1 MPNSSAPT
9 VGVVNH
15 PEVAQALRELGFK
28 VVTADGFRDAAT
40 LISGELRSGAF
51 PVVAAESDVIGFG
64 PWASSVAGKT
74 TVILLRTRPDLG
86 LVVNGALAVD
96 LPATVNTIMPMLGF
110 QASLNPGGDIVIA
123 PVFPVAAAAPEPL
136 APVPVPLGTPAV
148 ATAFETP
155 AAQGIGAPAG
165 LNPIFRT
172 DEDDVV
178 AETETPPTA
187 DAVVV
192 DNGDFEDSLFGPAA
206 VPVTPVPIAPAPA
219 AVPVTPVPEVFQVS
233 PAPAPVLV
241 APAPEVFQVAPVLVA
256 PVPVF
261 ELPTRQ
267 AGAVALQAPP
277 AVGDG
282 LLAAPAWD
290 FPAAGG
296 TDVVT
301 HRPEAVAQDV
311 PPVVEQ
317 APAPYAAA
325 EPAGL
330 FAAPSI
336 PGDGL
341 LVAPA
346 WDFTAVGG
354 TYTAPSRTES
364 VALNIP
370 PVVEQAPAPYA
381 AGPAEPFSTP
391 GAGLD
396 AAPAE
401 DDFFAARA
409 ARSPQ
414 AAARPAY
421 HHGADRGKLLVF
433 FSGKGG
439 VGKTSG
445 ALCAAKTAAAARLRT
460 VLIDANRGQADV
472 RTYLGL
478 PKEGIPTVY
487 DAVRTGDPSA
497 ALVLPAV
504 YNAYRHTSEP
514 LDFALVQGPPRR
526 LADPA
531 VVTAE
536 VYGEVI
542 DYARSQADL
551 VVLDT
556 QILEA
561 HKSDLFDRLII
572 PAMLSGAWSVAIVNE
587 SRAGVDN
594 LLSLF
599 SELAER
605 GVTNARSLIIA
616 SLYEQFDD
624 LDQQAIERKYGQFG
638 SFAGSIG
645 IDPAV
650 RDALNLGNVYA
661 ESPAVQPVIRNI
673 LHRVTGNPVFAPLP
687 EAPKR
692 KRGFFGRRR
701 GDD

>member
-1 MPNSSAPT
+1 MPKSSAPT

-28 VVTADGFRDAAT
+28 VLTAEGFRDAAT
-40 LISGELRSGAF
+40 QISGELQSGPF

-64 PWASSVAGKT
+64 PWASSVARKT
-74 TVILLRTRPDLG
+74 DVILLRTRPELG
-86 LVVNGALAVD
+86 LVVTGAQVVD
-96 LPATVNTIMPMLGF
+96 LPATVNTIMPLLGY
-110 QASLNPGGDIVIA
+110 QASLHPSGEFVITA
-123 PVFPVAAAAPEPL
+123 AFPVPVVTAAPEPL
-136 APVPVPLGTPAV
+136 ALTPAPTPLDIPTALSVV
-148 ATAFETP
+148 AGFETP
-155 AAQGIGAPAG
+155 QATPTGPAG

-172 DEDDVV
+172 EDD
-178 AETETPPTA
+178 ETTA
-187 DAVVV
+187 AGPDTSPAPAAVVV
-192 DNGDFEDSLFGPAA
+192 DNGDFDEALFGTVAMPA
-206 VPVTPVPIAPAPA
+206 
-219 AVPVTPVPEVFQVS
+219 
-233 PAPAPVLV
+233 
-241 APAPEVFQVAPVLVA
+241 A
-256 PVPVF
+256 PVPAIDHVSAQPFTF
-261 ELPTRQ
+261 ELAPQATETRVDDFETQPTEVDQ
-267 AGAVALQAPP
+267 SA
-277 AVGDG
+277 
-282 LLAAPAWD
+282 AAPAWEP
-290 FPAAGG
+290 PAAAIA
-296 TDVVT
+296 D
-301 HRPEAVAQDV
+301 PEAVARYIPLATAPDPATTVAPPLAELFTAPHPTAAEQFTAAV
-311 PPVVEQ
+311 MPPV
-317 APAPYAAA
+317 
-325 EPAGL
+325 
-330 FAAPSI
+330 
-336 PGDGL
+336 
-341 LVAPA
+341 
-346 WDFTAVGG
+346 
-354 TYTAPSRTES
+354 
-364 VALNIP
+364 
-370 PVVEQAPAPYA
+370 
-381 AGPAEPFSTP
+381 
-391 GAGLD
+391 
-396 AAPAE
+396 E
-401 DDFFAARA
+401 DDFFTARTARAPISPVAAQSTYRPGAARG
-409 ARSPQ
+409 Q
-414 AAARPAY
+414 
-421 HHGADRGKLLVF
+421 LVIF

-439 VGKTSG
+439 VGKTSS
-445 ALCAAKTAAAARLRT
+445 ALFAAKTAAAAGLRG

-594 LLSLF
+594 LLESF

-605 GVTNARSLIIA
+605 GVTNAHSLIIA

-624 LDQQAIERKYGQFG
+624 FDQQAIERKYGQYG
-638 SFAGSIG
+638 TFAGSIG

-687 EAPKR
+687 EVPKR
-692 KRGFFGRRR
+692 KRGFLGRRR